1 MKMLKVPN
9 APLKSP
15 DVQLFERNDFSS
27 KQVVVLIFSKTAGRM
42 DIIMSIEPMVLEA
55 PTGIAGRPK

>member
-1 MKMLKVPN
+1 MLNVPN

-27 KQVVVLIFSKTAGRM
+27 KQVVCLISPKTAGRT
-42 DIIMSIEPMVLEA
+42 DIAMSTEPTVLEV
-55 PTGIAGRPK
+55 PTDVAS